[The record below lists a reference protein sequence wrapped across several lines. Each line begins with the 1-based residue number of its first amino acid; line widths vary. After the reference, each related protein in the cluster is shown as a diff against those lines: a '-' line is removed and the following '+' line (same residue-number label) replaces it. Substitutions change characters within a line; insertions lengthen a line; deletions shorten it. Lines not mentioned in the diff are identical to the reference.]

1 MTTGRAPVV
10 PKPAAAMAA
19 NGPCPIPGHV
29 NVDVQLVAAII
40 AVIDDEPVVRVVPD
54 EGMARLPS
62 APFRPDL
69 HPTLEEGLRAAVRG
83 DTGLELG
90 HVEQLQT
97 VSLPTAGEAGA
108 NHAAHASNSG
118 MPHTL
123 SVGYLALAHGT
134 DLCERERE
142 SWQSCYAFFPWE
154 DWRHGKPRVLREEIE
169 PRLTA
174 WARVDDGGDGAQV
187 PRRDRMRICFG
198 ENDHTWDE
206 EKVVERFDLLSD
218 AGIATTDMHA
228 SRSPRQTHNGTP
240 PGAGAVHLTTDH
252 KRSLASA
259 MSRLRA
265 KIKSRPLVF
274 DLMPETFTLFE
285 LQRAVE
291 AILGPHLHKQN
302 FRRLVEHMGLV
313 EPTDEI
319 KSHTGGR
326 PAKLFRFRQEC
337 LLERMQ
343 PGVRVRSARG

>member
-1 MTTGRAPVV
+1 MSIVRSPLASRSATVPHAALPPSTASETARAPF
-10 PKPAAAMAA
+10 
-19 NGPCPIPGHV
+19 
-29 NVDVQLVAAII
+29 DVQLVAAII
-40 AVIDDEPVVRVVPD
+40 AVAEDEPVVRIVPD
-54 EGMARLPS
+54 DSAYRLPS
-62 APFRPDL
+62 AAFRPDQ
-69 HPTLEEGLRAAVRG
+69 HATLEDGLRSAVRD

-97 VSLPTAGEAGA
+97 VSRPPIEATLARPGS
-108 NHAAHASNSG
+108 NDAHV
-118 MPHTL
+118 HTL

-134 DLCERERE
+134 DLCASERANWR
-142 SWQSCYAFFPWE
+142 SCYSFFPWE
-154 DWRHGKPRVLREEIE
+154 DWRHGKPRILREDIE
-169 PRLTA
+169 PRLFE
-174 WARVDDGGDGAQV
+174 WARAEPGGHETQAM
-187 PRRDRMRICFG
+187 RHDRTRICFG

-206 EKVVERFDLLSD
+206 EKVVERYDLLTD
-218 AGIATTDMHA
+218 AGIVIKSAVARNGAATV
-228 SRSPRQTHNGTP
+228 S
-240 PGAGAVHLTTDH
+240 LTADH
-252 KRSLASA
+252 TRSLATA
-259 MSRLRA
+259 LSRLRA

-274 DLMPETFTLFE
+274 DLMPERFTLFE

-313 EPTDEI
+313 EPTDGV